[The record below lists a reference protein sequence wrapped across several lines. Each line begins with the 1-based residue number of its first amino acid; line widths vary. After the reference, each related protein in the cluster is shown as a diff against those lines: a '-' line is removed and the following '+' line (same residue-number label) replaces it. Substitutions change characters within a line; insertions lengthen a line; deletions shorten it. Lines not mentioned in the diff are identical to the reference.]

1 MLPSALSLVIR
12 KPQEPPMSGER
23 IRLSIDGISNYF
35 SQHPEKACG
44 PDPKAVAVVEEGLRC
59 RVEGSNGAI
68 LVTDMPKGVG
78 GAATAPTPG
87 WFLRA
92 ALASCDATMIAM
104 RAAQLG
110 VTLTSLEVTVES
122 ESDNRGLLGLAG
134 AEFPGPLAVRI
145 VVRLGSEDVPAEQLR
160 QIVKWAEDHS
170 PVGDAVRRAI
180 PSAAVVEVV

>member
-1 MLPSALSLVIR
+1 
-12 KPQEPPMSGER
+12 MSGER
-23 IRLSIDGISNYF
+23 IRVSIDGISSYF
-35 SQHPEKACG
+35 SQHPEKARG
-44 PDPKAVAVVEEGLRC
+44 PDPKAVAVVEQGLRC
-59 RVEGSNGAI
+59 RVEGANGAM

-110 VTLTSLEVTVES
+110 VTLSSLEVTVES

-145 VVRLGSEDVPAEQLR
+145 VVRLGAEGVPAEQLR
-160 QIVKWAEDHS
+160 QIVKWAEEHS

-180 PSAAVVEVV
+180 PSAVDIEVV